1 MTNFQ
6 TPGMFKLRVHDS
18 NKSIEYLEIS
28 NSIFQTSWIS
38 EYSKILEEKMVGI
51 SLLVNQSDILSVLEK
66 IPLFPLSR
74 SLTISADMVTPSA
87 VAV

>member
-1 MTNFQ
+1 
-6 TPGMFKLRVHDS
+6 MFKLRVHDS

-38 EYSKILEEKMVGI
+38 EYSKILEDSPEKMVGI